1 MNITGKTQQ
10 DSSKLQGLY
19 YKVKFMKASN
29 HSNTVR
35 LFELM
40 ETEDKTFC
48 HGIVQW
54 RRVPSGSWK
63 LARKRDPSQILPDKV
78 CNIVDFWHQKF
89 IICRDLETK
98 PAPRCQHNHQDG
110 RPLAISWISS
120 VTFPIMLP
128 WNSPRAKSII

>member
-48 HGIVQW
+48 HGIV
-54 RRVPSGSWK
+54 
-63 LARKRDPSQILPDKV
+63 
-78 CNIVDFWHQKF
+78 
-89 IICRDLETK
+89 
-98 PAPRCQHNHQDG
+98 
-110 RPLAISWISS
+110 
-120 VTFPIMLP
+120 
-128 WNSPRAKSII
+128 